1 MKEIIK
7 YLRQLNSF
15 TQEETA
21 EKLGITRQSYIK
33 YENGKV
39 TPSDRMIEKMAA
51 LYNVTTEY
59 IRENKIPELGKTG
72 ATYSIKESEPIAVAD
87 SMPSYSSLNGKNTY
101 DAWFDGNTVRVK
113 DPSFKFTKG
122 QQFKIVVEDEE
133 EALKRKQEAWEN
145 IQRLIKEKVKP
156 YPKGPDEDP
165 FYKEAFLEA
174 LDERYGLTD

>member
-7 YLRQLNSF
+7 YLRQLSSL
-15 TQEETA
+15 TQEEAA
-21 EKLGITRQSYIK
+21 ERLGITRQSYSK

-39 TPSDRMIEKMAA
+39 TPSEKMIQKMAA
-51 LYNVTTEY
+51 LYNVTTAY
-59 IRENKIPELGKTG
+59 IHENKLPEPGKSSPAYPVDDNG
-72 ATYSIKESEPIAVAD
+72 SQIVSEPAPA
-87 SMPSYSSLNGKNTY
+87 YSTLNGKNTY
-101 DAWFDGNTVRVK
+101 DAWYDGNTVRVK

-133 EALKRKQEAWEN
+133 EALKRKMEAWEN

-156 YPKGPDEDP
+156 FHFDDDDP
-165 FYKEAFLEA
+165 YYKKAFLEA